1 MGAAG
6 YRKSMLPMLPKFV
19 IWTIDNTLG
28 LSVHTINF
36 SDNSWTQRIEIHHP
50 PTSLHAD
57 SRTRNEVKKSE
68 DETIF
73 DASRRELVNFR
84 RAKTDLSEY
93 DLGPRR
99 SRLPIFVSNENARV
113 WLDLNNKK
121 SNR

>member
-1 MGAAG
+1 
-6 YRKSMLPMLPKFV
+6 MLLSLWYSFLHISSIIQFV
-19 IWTIDNTLG
+19 NKLDNLNKDYDFCN
-28 LSVHTINF
+28 I